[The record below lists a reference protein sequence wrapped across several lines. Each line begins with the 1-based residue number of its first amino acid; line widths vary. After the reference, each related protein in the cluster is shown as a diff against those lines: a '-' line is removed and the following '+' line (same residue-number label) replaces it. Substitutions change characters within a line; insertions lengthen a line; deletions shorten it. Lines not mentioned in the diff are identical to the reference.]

1 MLPVF
6 PWASRHPS
14 CARQLSHFLTFLL
27 LLLPQC
33 LLYPQDELGKGVKG
47 KLGSRRTGAQKGNLV
62 LFSGL
67 LTVRSPTSLQLNAEL
82 HTKHSTTWILSHP
95 GHCSF
100 LKYILSPLFL
110 STFLL
115 GRFPSLSLSLGNN
128 LPRLSGPSY
137 FNDCLD
143 AEAEPLWLAH
153 SCMKAPGH
161 LSSDVHTGPLG
172 LALTSTPPS
181 ATPHHPGPPQGMPAQ
196 RQYPRVRTPLSHLP
210 NPTASNCHIS
220 TFFRWLISSY
230 LYYHFFSSDH
240 P

>member
-1 MLPVF
+1 MDKIFVSYLTCASVF

-33 LLYPQDELGKGVKG
+33 LLYPQEELGQGVKG

-67 LTVRSPTSLQLNAEL
+67 LTVRSPTSLQLNAGL
-82 HTKHSTTWILSHP
+82 HTKHSTAWMLSHP

-110 STFLL
+110 STFPL
-115 GRFPSLSLSLGNN
+115 GRFPSLSLSLGTN

-137 FNDCLD
+137 FNDCL
-143 AEAEPLWLAH
+143 AWTSLAYTLLH
-153 SCMKAPGH
+153 EGSWDISLPM
-161 LSSDVHTGPLG
+161 SIQD
-172 LALTSTPPS
+172 
-181 ATPHHPGPPQGMPAQ
+181 PQA
-196 RQYPRVRTPLSHLP
+196 
-210 NPTASNCHIS
+210 
-220 TFFRWLISSY
+220 
-230 LYYHFFSSDH
+230 
-240 P
+240 